1 MLLFCKVLTALSRA
15 YRNEYIRHENWVSVM
30 KNLNRQKNRVLKTCC
45 AAMFAGSAYVNAA
58 PGVLQDVPLTIG
70 TYVQPNILF
79 LIDDSGSM
87 SWEVLKSEGAN
98 AVYADNRNSGSIDYS
113 PTPITRRELLEAC
126 SAYNVMYYDPDK
138 TYTPW
143 MGSNI
148 DGVPFANI
156 DPTSAPDQ
164 PYYNTGIQNLTL
176 VQGNGDIAGYIS
188 SRDLDGDGEFDAGDC
203 YDDGTTDAEMYANF
217 VPITAM
223 NAAQR
228 TNFANWFSYY
238 RKREFVVKRALSEI
252 IDNNTS
258 RVGLA
263 TLHNN
268 NDVGTPIKDIDN
280 VNLED
285 TTVTEANKQALLTKL
300 FEVDSSGSTPLRN
313 TLNNAGLYFTE
324 TVEPAATFFGASKSF
339 TGSDTISNS
348 PILNNNNGGSCQQ
361 NFSILFSDGE
371 WNNGFSADYIG
382 NNDNDGVLIDGS
394 SPSSPSIFDS
404 GNFGDD
410 HSNTLADI
418 AMHYL
423 EIDLA
428 PGLSDSVNVTDIR
441 QNDVL
446 IKHQHMTTYT
456 VAFGVKGSF
465 SDDVNDTTT
474 TGDTGGA
481 NDPSSDAF
489 TGWPKPID
497 RATKID
503 DLRHAAWNGRGGYLD
518 AETPETLIE
527 TLGAAVD
534 DIEARTATATSVS
547 FNSGS
552 INDETLVFLSRFATD
567 DWSGDVLAYRFDED
581 GIIDINSDGD
591 ITDADAVWSADDKL
605 SDSLNNSGTA
615 GRNIITYSGVDG
627 VPFAFPENYSALLA
641 DADNGNGTI
650 SDEMIIDLLDA
661 APFEINTPDTTEQA
675 ENQAYGVQIVN
686 FLKGDTTNEVD
697 DEGVGLFRSRGGNTL
712 GAFIYSSPQYLA
724 APNESYPNLIE
735 GVDNMYDDFRTDN
748 IDRAPLIFVGG
759 NAGMLHAF
767 DASDDPTTGGKEV
780 FAYVPGML
788 TNNLHS
794 LAVTSTGYSHRSY
807 VDSSPTIADVFV
819 KKNNI
824 GNEQWRTYLVGG
836 LRTGGQGVYVLDVSD
851 PDVLKEADNSV
862 ANASKVLVDE
872 FTDER
877 MGYSFSRPQI
887 AKLNNGRWAAI
898 FGNGYNNE
906 GDGKAHLFILYLDNG
921 EHKRIEAS
929 ESAITYLVNDS
940 CFDTASNCN
949 GLSSPSLAD
958 LNGDAIVDR
967 VYAGDLHGNLWVFDL
982 SGADDTAWN
991 VAFTNSTV
999 VEPLFT
1005 ACETETCDINNR
1017 QPITTKPVVR
1027 FHPSR
1032 NASSTDPN
1040 IMVYFGTGQLMA
1052 TGDNLNTDLQ
1062 SFYGVWDAGVNK
1074 KDGTTESLTK
1084 INLEQQV
1091 FTSDLDITSEEVN
1104 FNISDEFGWYVDL
1117 TITGDDVFNGARSVN
1132 TPIVLGSV
1140 VFFLISIPDEAACSI
1155 TGTSYLAA
1163 LDLLDGSRVGFNVFD
1178 SDDDG
1183 IPDSSS
1189 PLTVQDGNVVGV
1201 GSIDNKIVTTKNN
1214 IGNKI
1219 EVGVTDTNTK
1229 SSIPKGRK
1237 SWSIIR

>member
-1 MLLFCKVLTALSRA
+1 
-15 YRNEYIRHENWVSVM
+15 M
-30 KNLNRQKNRVLKTCC
+30 KNQNQQVNVLLKNCC
-45 AAMFAGSAYVNAA
+45 IAMLAGSAYVNAA

-87 SWEVLKSEGAN
+87 DWEVLKSEGAN
-98 AVYADNRNSGSIDYS
+98 AVYNSRNSGNVDFS
-113 PTPITRRELLEAC
+113 PTRFTRRELLESC

-143 MGSNI
+143 VGSNI
-148 DGVPFANI
+148 NGVPFANI
-156 DPTSAPDQ
+156 DPTSAPFE
-164 PYYNTGIQNLTL
+164 PYQNSSFANLTW
-176 VQGNGDIAGYIS
+176 VHSNGDIAGYMP
-188 SRDLDGDGEFDAGDC
+188 SRDLDGDGEFDFGDC
-203 YDDGTTDAEMYANF
+203 FDNGTNTEMYANF

-223 NAAQR
+223 SAAQR
-228 TNFANWFSYY
+228 TNFSNWFSYY

-268 NDVGTPIKDIDN
+268 NDVGTIIKDVDD

-285 TTVTEANKQALLTKL
+285 TTQTEANKQALLTSL
-300 FEVDSSGSTPLRN
+300 FEVDSSGWTPLRN
-313 TLNNAGLYFTE
+313 TLNNAGVYFTE
-324 TVEPAATFFGASKSF
+324 GLDPSVNFFGTLPDHS
-339 TGSDTISNS
+339 GPETINNS
-348 PILNNNNGGSCQQ
+348 PILSNDNGGSCQQ

-371 WNNGFSADYIG
+371 WNGGFSASYIG
-382 NNDNDGVLIDGS
+382 NNDGDGVLSDG
-394 SPSSPSIFDS
+394 SPSIFDG

-423 EIDLA
+423 ENDLA
-428 PGLSDSVNVTDIR
+428 AGLSDSVNVTDIR

-456 VAFGVKGSF
+456 VAFGVKGTF
-465 SDDVNDTTT
+465 SDDVDDTTT
-474 TGDTGGA
+474 TGVTGGA
-481 NDPSSDAF
+481 NDPSSAAF
-489 TGWPKPID
+489 TGWPAPVD
-497 RATKID
+497 RATRID
-503 DLRHAAWNGRGGYLD
+503 DLRHAAWNGRGGFLD

-527 TLGAAVD
+527 ALGDAVD

-581 GIIDINSDGD
+581 GIIDTNSDGD

-605 SDSLNNSGTA
+605 SDSLSNSGTA
-615 GRNIITYSGVDG
+615 GRNIVTYSGVEG
-627 VPFAFPENYSALLA
+627 VPFAFPENYSALLT
-641 DADNGNGTI
+641 DADNGDGTI

-661 APFEINTPDTTEQA
+661 APFEFNTLDTAEQA
-675 ENQAYGVQIVN
+675 ENQAYGVQIVD

-712 GAFIYSSPQYLA
+712 GAFIYSSPQYVA

-735 GVDNMYDDFRTDN
+735 DVDNMYDDFRTDN
-748 IDRAPLIFVGG
+748 IDRAPLIFLGG

-767 DASDDPTTGGKEV
+767 DASDDPSTGGKEV

-819 KKNNI
+819 KKNNT

-851 PDVLKEADNSV
+851 PDVLKVADNSV
-862 ANASKVLVDE
+862 ANASRVVVDE

-1005 ACETETCDINNR
+1005 ACETRTCDVDNR

-1062 SFYGVWDAGVNK
+1062 SFYGIWDAGVNK
-1074 KDGTTESLTK
+1074 KDGASESLTK
-1084 INLEQQV
+1084 INLEQQA

-1117 TITGDDVFNGARSVN
+1117 TIAGNDLFNGARSVN
-1132 TPIVLGSV
+1132 TPIVLGNV

-1155 TGTSYLAA
+1155 SGNSYLAA
-1163 LDLLDGSRVGFNVFD
+1163 LDLMDGSRLGFNVFD
-1178 SDDDG
+1178 SDGDG
-1183 IPDSSS
+1183 IPDNSN
-1189 PLTVQDGNVVGV
+1189 PLTAQDGNVVGI

-1219 EVGVTDTNTK
+1219 EVGVTNTNTK
-1229 SSIPKGRK
+1229 ASIPEGRK

>member
-1 MLLFCKVLTALSRA
+1 
-15 YRNEYIRHENWVSVM
+15 M
-30 KNLNRQKNRVLKTCC
+30 KNQNQQVNVLLKNCC
-45 AAMFAGSAYVNAA
+45 IAMLAGSAYVNAA

-87 SWEVLKSEGAN
+87 DWEVLKSEGAN
-98 AVYADNRNSGSIDYS
+98 AVYNSRNSGNVDFS
-113 PTPITRRELLEAC
+113 PTRFTRRELLESC

-143 MGSNI
+143 VGSNI
-148 DGVPFANI
+148 NGVPFANI
-156 DPTSAPDQ
+156 DPTSAPFE
-164 PYYNTGIQNLTL
+164 PYQNSSFVNLTW
-176 VQGNGDIAGYIS
+176 VQSNGDIAGYMP
-188 SRDLDGDGEFDAGDC
+188 SRDLDGDGEFDFGDC
-203 YDDGTTDAEMYANF
+203 FDNGTNTEMYANF

-223 NAAQR
+223 SAAQR

-268 NDVGTPIKDIDN
+268 NDVGTIIKDVDD

-285 TTVTEANKQALLTKL
+285 TTQTEANKQALLTSL
-300 FEVDSSGSTPLRN
+300 FEVDSSGWTPLRN
-313 TLNNAGLYFTE
+313 TLNNAGVYFTE
-324 TVEPAATFFGASKSF
+324 GLDPSVDFFGTLPDHS
-339 TGSDTISNS
+339 GPETINNS
-348 PILNNNNGGSCQQ
+348 PILSNDNGGSCQQ

-371 WNNGFSADYIG
+371 WNGGFSASYIG
-382 NNDNDGVLIDGS
+382 NNDGDGVLSDG
-394 SPSSPSIFDS
+394 SPSIFDG

-423 EIDLA
+423 ENDLA
-428 PGLSDSVNVTDIR
+428 AGLSDSVNVTDIR

-456 VAFGVKGSF
+456 VAFGVKGTF
-465 SDDVNDTTT
+465 SDDVDDTTT
-474 TGDTGGA
+474 TGVTGGA
-481 NDPSSDAF
+481 NDPSSAAF
-489 TGWPKPID
+489 TGWPAPVD

-518 AETPETLIE
+518 AETPETLIDA
-527 TLGAAVD
+527 LSDAVD

-581 GIIDINSDGD
+581 GIIDTNSDGD

-605 SDSLNNSGTA
+605 SDSLSNSGTA
-615 GRNIITYSGVDG
+615 GRNIVTYSGVEG
-627 VPFAFPENYSALLA
+627 VPFAFPENYSALLT
-641 DADNGNGTI
+641 DADNGDGTI

-661 APFEINTPDTTEQA
+661 APFEFNTLDTAEQA
-675 ENQAYGVQIVN
+675 ENQAYGVQIVD

-712 GAFIYSSPQYLA
+712 GAFIYSSPQYVA

-735 GVDNMYDDFRTDN
+735 DVDNMYDDFRTDN
-748 IDRAPLIFVGG
+748 IDRAPLIFLGG

-767 DASDDPTTGGKEV
+767 DASDDPSTGGKEV

-819 KKNNI
+819 KKNNT

-851 PDVLKEADNSV
+851 PDVLKVADNSV
-862 ANASKVLVDE
+862 ANASRVVVDE

-982 SGADDTAWN
+982 SAADDTAWN

-1005 ACETETCDINNR
+1005 ACETRTCDVDNR

-1062 SFYGVWDAGVNK
+1062 SFYGIWDAGVNK
-1074 KDGTTESLTK
+1074 KDGASESLTK
-1084 INLEQQV
+1084 INLEQQA

-1117 TITGDDVFNGARSVN
+1117 TIAGNDLFNGARSVN
-1132 TPIVLGSV
+1132 TPIVLGNV

-1155 TGTSYLAA
+1155 SGNSYLAA
-1163 LDLLDGSRVGFNVFD
+1163 LDLMDGSRLGFNVFD
-1178 SDDDG
+1178 SDGDG
-1183 IPDSSS
+1183 IPDNSN
-1189 PLTVQDGNVVGV
+1189 PLTAQDGNVVGI

-1219 EVGVTDTNTK
+1219 EVGVTNTNTK
-1229 SSIPKGRK
+1229 ASIPEGRK